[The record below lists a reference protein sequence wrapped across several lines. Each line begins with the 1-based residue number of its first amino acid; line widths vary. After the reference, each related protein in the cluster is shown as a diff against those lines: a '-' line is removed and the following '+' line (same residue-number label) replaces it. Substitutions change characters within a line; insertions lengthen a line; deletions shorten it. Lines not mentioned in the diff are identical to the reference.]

1 MVPTGIALALPDGYE
16 GQVRPRSG
24 LAAKHGVTVLNSP
37 GTIDADYRGEVK
49 VILVNLGQ
57 EAFTIQRGE
66 RMNYAQSSAALTQLK
81 KQPET
86 AWLNDVSSV
95 PTQQALRNLQTAF
108 ANFFE
113 KRTGYPSFKR
123 KDGKQSAEYTRSA
136 FKFELGNQRLL
147 IAKLGPL
154 KVKWSKHI
162 PVDPTTVTII
172 RKPSGK
178 YFVSLV
184 VDVQPAP
191 LPETGQSVGV
201 DFGISRLA
209 TLSTGERIA
218 NPKYLNRYQ
227 RRMKRQQQALA
238 RKVKGSNRYKR
249 QKQRVAVLH
258 EKIANSR
265 KDTAA
270 KLAWSL
276 VSRFDVICVEDLN
289 LRGMVKNH
297 SLARSLSDAGIG
309 NAIRMIETKA
319 AMHGKTVVK
328 IDRWFPSS
336 KMCSECG
343 ALQEQMPLSI
353 REWTCACGA
362 SHDRDENAARNI
374 LAVGHTVTGRGD
386 SVSQH

>member
-1 MVPTGIALALPDGYE
+1 MKQRWAFRCYPTDEQAKALAQTFGC
-16 GQVRPRSG
+16 VRFVYNWG
-24 LAAKHGVTVLNSP
+24 LDQRTK
-37 GTIDADYRGEVK
+37 
-49 VILVNLGQ
+49 
-57 EAFTIQRGE
+57 AFQRGE
-66 RMNYAQSSAALTQLK
+66 RMNYAQTSAALTQLK